1 MKKIL
6 ATVLVALLTAPAAML
21 ACDGGTAGFDL
32 PPRDVPVPTAVESIA
47 NVFSG
52 AGLYVGLA
60 LGTVIGAIVARR
72 RKLLTGK
79 SAAAIAHPVA

>member
-6 ATVLVALLTAPAAML
+6 ASVLFALLTAPAAML

-32 PPRDVPVPTAVESIA
+32 PPRDVPVPTTVESLA

-60 LGTVIGAIVARR
+60 FGTIIGAIVARR
-72 RKLLTGK
+72 RKLLTAK
-79 SAAAIAHPVA
+79 SAVPIAHPVA